1 MANEKTG
8 DPAVDTFLKGYS
20 PQVRVIAVKTREVIL
35 SVLPGATEKVF
46 PGWKV
51 IQYGAGAGREG
62 VFAVMS
68 PQKERVNLGPTNAAR
83 LKASSTAV
91 LADYRGMTVG
101 QMRELRSKLRGGGI
115 EMVVVKNTLARRAAR
130 AAGYEPLSAELVGPV
145 AMLFAVDDVSAP
157 ARILNEYIRANRK
170 MVIKAGLLE
179 GQVIKADAVTEL
191 ADLPSREVLLSRL
204 LGAMQAPLGN
214 LASVLQAPI
223 STLARTLDAL
233 PLQKESQSPAG
244 APAAS

>member
-1 MANEKTG
+1 MAT
-8 DPAVDTFLKGYS
+8 
-20 PQVRVIAVKTREVIL
+20 
-35 SVLPGATEKVF
+35 ATKKQEKVD
-46 PGWKV
+46 KKAEKAATV
-51 IQYGAGAGREG
+51 ADI
-62 VFAVMS
+62 
-68 PQKERVNLGPTNAAR
+68 TAR

-101 QMRELRSKLRGGGI
+101 QMRDLRSKLKGGGI
-115 EMVVVKNTLARRAAR
+115 EMVVVKNTLARRAAK
-130 AAGYEPLSAELVGPV
+130 AAGYEALNAELIGPI
-145 AMLFAVDDVSAP
+145 AMLFAADDVSAP
-157 ARILNEYIRANRK
+157 ARILNDFIRANRK

-179 GQVIKADAVTEL
+179 GQVIQAIAVTEL

-223 STLARTLDAL
+223 VKLARTLDAVRS
-233 PLQKESQSPAG
+233 QRESQSPAQ

>member
-1 MANEKTG
+1 MATALKKQEKI
-8 DPAVDTFLKGYS
+8 DKKAEK
-20 PQVRVIAVKTREVIL
+20 A
-35 SVLPGATEKVF
+35 ATVAD
-46 PGWKV
+46 
-51 IQYGAGAGREG
+51 I
-62 VFAVMS
+62 
-68 PQKERVNLGPTNAAR
+68 TAR

-214 LASVLQAPI
+214 LASVLQAPVVK
-223 STLARTLDAL
+223 LARTLDAL
-233 PLQKESQSPAG
+233 RSQKESLSPAG

>member
-1 MANEKTG
+1 MATALKKQEKI
-8 DPAVDTFLKGYS
+8 DKKAEK
-20 PQVRVIAVKTREVIL
+20 A
-35 SVLPGATEKVF
+35 ATVAD
-46 PGWKV
+46 
-51 IQYGAGAGREG
+51 I
-62 VFAVMS
+62 
-68 PQKERVNLGPTNAAR
+68 TAR

-115 EMVVVKNTLARRAAR
+115 EMVVVKNTLARRAAK
-130 AAGYEPLSAELVGPV
+130 AAGYEPLSAELVRPV

-179 GQVIKADAVTEL
+179 GQVIKAEAVTEL
-191 ADLPSREVLLSRL
+191 AELPSREVLLGRL

-214 LASVLQAPI
+214 LARILQAPI
-223 STLARTLDAL
+223 STLARTLDAVRH
-233 PLQKESQSPAG
+233 QKESQSPAG

>member
-1 MANEKTG
+1 MATALKKQEKI
-8 DPAVDTFLKGYS
+8 DKKAEK
-20 PQVRVIAVKTREVIL
+20 A
-35 SVLPGATEKVF
+35 ATVAD
-46 PGWKV
+46 
-51 IQYGAGAGREG
+51 I
-62 VFAVMS
+62 
-68 PQKERVNLGPTNAAR
+68 TAR

-179 GQVIKADAVTEL
+179 GQVINADAVTEL

-223 STLARTLDAL
+223 VKLARTLDAL
-233 PLQKESQSPAG
+233 RSQKESQSPAG

>member
-1 MANEKTG
+1 MARG
-8 DPAVDTFLKGYS
+8 LK
-20 PQVRVIAVKTREVIL
+20 KE
-35 SVLPGATEKVF
+35 EKVD
-46 PGWKV
+46 KKAEKAATV
-51 IQYGAGAGREG
+51 ADI
-62 VFAVMS
+62 
-68 PQKERVNLGPTNAAR
+68 TAR
-83 LKASSTAV
+83 LKSTSTAV

-115 EMVVVKNTLARRAAR
+115 EMVVVKNTLARRAAK
-130 AAGYEPLSAELVGPV
+130 AAGYEPLSAELVGPI
-145 AMLFAVDDVSAP
+145 AMLFAADDVSAP

-191 ADLPSREVLLSRL
+191 ADLPSREILLGRL

-214 LASVLQAPI
+214 LASILQSPI

-233 PLQKESQSPAG
+233 RTQKESQSPG
-244 APAAS
+244 PAPATS

>member
-1 MANEKTG
+1 LATALKKQEKI
-8 DPAVDTFLKGYS
+8 DKKAEK
-20 PQVRVIAVKTREVIL
+20 A
-35 SVLPGATEKVF
+35 ATVAD
-46 PGWKV
+46 
-51 IQYGAGAGREG
+51 I
-62 VFAVMS
+62 
-68 PQKERVNLGPTNAAR
+68 TAR

-179 GQVIKADAVTEL
+179 GQVINADAVTEL

-223 STLARTLDAL
+223 VKLARTLDAL
-233 PLQKESQSPAG
+233 RSQKESQSPAE

>member
-1 MANEKTG
+1 
-8 DPAVDTFLKGYS
+8 L
-20 PQVRVIAVKTREVIL
+20 
-35 SVLPGATEKVF
+35 ATATKKQEKVD
-46 PGWKV
+46 KKAEKAATV
-51 IQYGAGAGREG
+51 ADI
-62 VFAVMS
+62 
-68 PQKERVNLGPTNAAR
+68 TAR

-101 QMRELRSKLRGGGI
+101 QMRDLRSKLKGGGI
-115 EMVVVKNTLARRAAR
+115 EMVVVKNTLARRAAK
-130 AAGYEPLSAELVGPV
+130 AAGYEALNAELIGPI
-145 AMLFAVDDVSAP
+145 AMLFAAEDVSAP
-157 ARILNEYIRANRK
+157 ARILNDFIRANRK

-179 GQVIKADAVTEL
+179 GQVIQANAVTEL

-223 STLARTLDAL
+223 IKLARTLDAVRS
-233 PLQKESQSPAG
+233 QRESQSPAQ

>member
-1 MANEKTG
+1 MATALKKQEKI
-8 DPAVDTFLKGYS
+8 DKKAEK
-20 PQVRVIAVKTREVIL
+20 A
-35 SVLPGATEKVF
+35 ATVAD
-46 PGWKV
+46 
-51 IQYGAGAGREG
+51 I
-62 VFAVMS
+62 
-68 PQKERVNLGPTNAAR
+68 TAR

-157 ARILNEYIRANRK
+157 ARLLSEYIRANRK

-214 LASVLQAPI
+214 LASVLQAPVVK
-223 STLARTLDAL
+223 LARTLDAL
-233 PLQKESQSPAG
+233 RSQKESQSPAG

>member
-1 MANEKTG
+1 LCEGGFLLATATKKQGKVDKKAEK
-8 DPAVDTFLKGYS
+8 A
-20 PQVRVIAVKTREVIL
+20 A
-35 SVLPGATEKVF
+35 SVADIT
-46 PGWKV
+46 
-51 IQYGAGAGREG
+51 
-62 VFAVMS
+62 
-68 PQKERVNLGPTNAAR
+68 AR

-101 QMRELRSKLRGGGI
+101 QMRDLRSKLKGGGI
-115 EMVVVKNTLARRAAR
+115 EMVVVKNTLARRAAK
-130 AAGYEPLSAELVGPV
+130 AAGYETLNAELIGPI
-145 AMLFAVDDVSAP
+145 AMVFAADDVSAP
-157 ARILNEYIRANRK
+157 ARILNEFIRANRK

-223 STLARTLDAL
+223 VKLARTLDAVRS
-233 PLQKESQSPAG
+233 QRESQSPAQ
-244 APAAS
+244 AAAAS

>member
-1 MANEKTG
+1 LATALKKQEKI
-8 DPAVDTFLKGYS
+8 DKKAEK
-20 PQVRVIAVKTREVIL
+20 A
-35 SVLPGATEKVF
+35 ATV
-46 PGWKV
+46 
-51 IQYGAGAGREG
+51 AD
-62 VFAVMS
+62 
-68 PQKERVNLGPTNAAR
+68 LTAR

-115 EMVVVKNTLARRAAR
+115 EMVVVKNTLARRAAK

-223 STLARTLDAL
+223 VKLARTLDAL
-233 PLQKESQSPAG
+233 RTQKESQSPAG

>member
-1 MANEKTG
+1 LATALKKQEKI
-8 DPAVDTFLKGYS
+8 DKKAEK
-20 PQVRVIAVKTREVIL
+20 A
-35 SVLPGATEKVF
+35 ATVAD
-46 PGWKV
+46 
-51 IQYGAGAGREG
+51 I
-62 VFAVMS
+62 
-68 PQKERVNLGPTNAAR
+68 TAR

-223 STLARTLDAL
+223 VKLARTLDA
-233 PLQKESQSPAG
+233 PRTQKESQSPAG